1 MGRRAGKY
9 KKKENNDSKKKTMYH
24 DEDNDDMMNDQ
35 IDAFHKQRDI
45 VPLDLDEDVGESDAD
60 FEHPVL
66 DFEDEKY
73 DMDDNEED
81 DDDDIED
88 DSQLTGFAVKLLRQ
102 QKYLRAKTGGVEEE
116 MDDDAEKEEEKE
128 RAVWGRA
135 KSTFYDADNTDYEI
149 QSSDEELP
157 AEEEEEVLRLQKEK
171 AKSLT
176 EEDFGLE
183 DVTDNEGDKER
194 TFEEILVHGK
204 PACEPYA
211 SKEGKEDNAT
221 VYEEVKKDI
230 NALTREEQMD
240 VLNSSAPEL
249 VGLLSELDDVL
260 GQLENKVNP
269 LLSQIRD
276 VKNAIKGGMHYMEI
290 KQQLLLSYCQA
301 IAFYLLLKSEGQPVR
316 DHPVI
321 SRLVEIKNLLDKM
334 KELGDNLPPEL
345 QDILDKN
352 EPALRVE
359 KLVQENVAANFVS
372 CSEVHKPTAV
382 PVEIVEK
389 PGAHEGAPLVEEDSF
404 KEYKVMKSKSRQQ
417 DDQVGKQSMEMLK
430 VRAALEEKLK
440 QKGIFSSIANKHDRD
455 KKCPRPVNG
464 QLETLEDFDDDAIVL
479 EKVHHRTDLR
489 NGSLLHP
496 LKPCKLVASQANKLK
511 FSGGCIRHMEPES
524 FLVLDASSMR
534 MAPEVV
540 SGDDDL
546 DDLPKRDD
554 IGERRQK
561 HELRVLAGTGIGTVD
576 DVDDESGTLVNEGVP
591 EVDLDGETELDLE
604 FYKQAELKHAAKLAA
619 KAEMHTRSTKLT
631 PLPETVVDGKRQI
644 SYQMEKNRGL
654 TCARKK
660 LTKNPR
666 KKYKLKHQKAVV
678 RRKGQVR
685 DIRKPTAIYGG
696 EASGI
701 NAAISRS
708 IRFKS

>member
-1 MGRRAGKY
+1 MGRKAGKY
-9 KKKENNDSKKKTMYH
+9 KKKENNDSKKKTTYH
-24 DEDNDDMMNDQ
+24 DEDNDDMMNDE

-45 VPLDLDEDVGESDAD
+45 VPLDLDEDAGESDAD

-73 DMDDNEED
+73 DMDDNED
-81 DDDDIED
+81 DNDDDIED
-88 DSQLTGFAVKLLRQ
+88 DSQLTGFAAKLLRQ

-116 MDDDAEKEEEKE
+116 MDDDAEEEEEKE

-135 KSTFYDADNTDYEI
+135 KSTFYNAENIDYEI

-183 DVTDNEGDKER
+183 DVTDNEGDKEP

-204 PACEPYA
+204 PAFKPYA

-221 VYEEVKKDI
+221 AYEEVKKDI

-249 VGLLSELDDVL
+249 VGLLSELDDAL

-269 LLSQIRD
+269 LLSKIRD

-301 IAFYLLLKSEGQPVR
+301 ITFYLLLKSEGQPVR

-334 KELGDNLPPEL
+334 KELDDNLPPEL
-345 QDILDKN
+345 EDILDEN
-352 EPALRVE
+352 ESALRVE
-359 KLVQENVAANFVS
+359 KLVQENVPANSVS
-372 CSEVHKPTAV
+372 CSEVHKPAAV
-382 PVEIVEK
+382 PVETIEK
-389 PGAHEGAPLVEEDSF
+389 PGAHEGASLVEEDSF
-404 KEYKVMKSKSRQQ
+404 KEYKVTKSKSRHQ

-440 QKGIFSSIANKHDRD
+440 QKGIFSSITNKHYRD
-455 KKCPRPVNG
+455 KKRSLPVNG
-464 QLETLEDFDDDAIVL
+464 QLETLEDFDDDAIEL
-479 EKVHHRTDLR
+479 EKVNHRTDLR

-496 LKPCKLVASQANKLK
+496 LKLSKLVAPQANKIK
-511 FSGGCIRHMEPES
+511 
-524 FLVLDASSMR
+524 
-534 MAPEVV
+534 VV
-540 SGDDDL
+540 SGD

-554 IGERRQK
+554 IGERRRK
-561 HELRVLAGTGIGTVD
+561 HELRVLAGAGIRTVD

-591 EVDLDGETELDLE
+591 EVDLDGETESDLE
-604 FYKQAELKHAAKLAA
+604 FYKQAELEHTAKLAA

-631 PLPETVVDGKRQI
+631 PLPETLVDGKRQI

-654 TCARKK
+654 TRARKK

-685 DIRKPTAIYGG
+685 DIRKPTGTYGG